1 MVHVSLPQCDLPFVI
16 KALGSKS
23 YMPLEHTSLRMLSIK
38 SERVMLLAVTSA
50 KRVGE
55 LNALSVNP
63 CSLLFRGDSSSAIL

>member
-1 MVHVSLPQCDLPFVI
+1 MFSLPQWDLPFVI

-23 YMPLEHTSLRMLSIK
+23 YMPLEHTSLRMLSIR
-38 SERVMLLAVTSA
+38 RVMLLAVTSA